1 MSECPIILS
10 DSSDNRELKFNPTDC
25 TSNQPKPTKPN
36 SILPIL
42 KLSKVNL
49 IMPSK
54 MEAPESA
61 KTITVF
67 VNGDSNYSGKKFV
80 VNRKRT
86 PTFDTLLGDVS
97 TFEHCLFDFCKIV
110 LCDFN
115 RQNEFSRLVKH
126 TMNEI
131 IY

>member
-1 MSECPIILS
+1 
-10 DSSDNRELKFNPTDC
+10 
-25 TSNQPKPTKPN
+25 
-36 SILPIL
+36 
-42 KLSKVNL
+42 
-49 IMPSK
+49 MPSK

-97 TFEHCLFDFCKIV
+97 TDVMIAALH
-110 LCDFN
+110 
-115 RQNEFSRLVKH
+115 
-126 TMNEI
+126 
-131 IY
+131 

>member
-1 MSECPIILS
+1 
-10 DSSDNRELKFNPTDC
+10 
-25 TSNQPKPTKPN
+25 
-36 SILPIL
+36 
-42 KLSKVNL
+42 
-49 IMPSK
+49 

-97 TFEHCLFDFCKIV
+97 TFEHNECLLDFCKI
-110 LCDFN
+110 LLRDFN

-126 TMNEI
+126 TMNEM

>member
-1 MSECPIILS
+1 
-10 DSSDNRELKFNPTDC
+10 
-25 TSNQPKPTKPN
+25 
-36 SILPIL
+36 
-42 KLSKVNL
+42 
-49 IMPSK
+49 

-97 TFEHCLFDFCKIV
+97 KILIYQPLGLTAKVCKNKTSTDKGKV
-110 LCDFN
+110 VDNDACRVRKHTLCDI
-115 RQNEFSRLVKH
+115 S
-126 TMNEI
+126 
-131 IY
+131 

>member
-1 MSECPIILS
+1 
-10 DSSDNRELKFNPTDC
+10 
-25 TSNQPKPTKPN
+25 
-36 SILPIL
+36 
-42 KLSKVNL
+42 
-49 IMPSK
+49 

-110 LCDFN
+110 L
-115 RQNEFSRLVKH
+115 
-126 TMNEI
+126 
-131 IY
+131 

>member
-1 MSECPIILS
+1 
-10 DSSDNRELKFNPTDC
+10 
-25 TSNQPKPTKPN
+25 
-36 SILPIL
+36 
-42 KLSKVNL
+42 
-49 IMPSK
+49 MPSK

-97 TFEHCLFDFCKIV
+97 KFFIYYQV
-110 LCDFN
+110 L
-115 RQNEFSRLVKH
+115 
-126 TMNEI
+126 
-131 IY
+131 

>member
-1 MSECPIILS
+1 
-10 DSSDNRELKFNPTDC
+10 
-25 TSNQPKPTKPN
+25 
-36 SILPIL
+36 
-42 KLSKVNL
+42 
-49 IMPSK
+49 MPSK

-97 TFEHCLFDFCKIV
+97 TDIIIAQLDWIITVSITACKSHIDW
-110 LCDFN
+110 LP
-115 RQNEFSRLVKH
+115 SKLIKPY
-126 TMNEI
+126 
-131 IY
+131 IYY

>member
-1 MSECPIILS
+1 
-10 DSSDNRELKFNPTDC
+10 
-25 TSNQPKPTKPN
+25 
-36 SILPIL
+36 
-42 KLSKVNL
+42 
-49 IMPSK
+49 MPSK

-97 TFEHCLFDFCKIV
+97 TFGHKRYLIFKKYREISTDKMIFPHSL
-110 LCDFN
+110 N
-115 RQNEFSRLVKH
+115 RNQTYLVFH
-126 TMNEI
+126 TR
-131 IY
+131 

>member
-1 MSECPIILS
+1 
-10 DSSDNRELKFNPTDC
+10 
-25 TSNQPKPTKPN
+25 
-36 SILPIL
+36 
-42 KLSKVNL
+42 
-49 IMPSK
+49 

-97 TFEHCLFDFCKIV
+97 TFEHKEFLLDFEKI
-110 LCDFN
+110 L
-115 RQNEFSRLVKH
+115 
-126 TMNEI
+126 
-131 IY
+131 

>member
-1 MSECPIILS
+1 
-10 DSSDNRELKFNPTDC
+10 
-25 TSNQPKPTKPN
+25 
-36 SILPIL
+36 
-42 KLSKVNL
+42 
-49 IMPSK
+49 MPSK

-97 TFEHCLFDFCKIV
+97 LYFKCKQRCLPQCI
-110 LCDFN
+110 CDI
-115 RQNEFSRLVKH
+115 R
-126 TMNEI
+126 
-131 IY
+131 